1 MISVTEKELKVET
14 VTFADGSSYQV
25 PIKDDRNDK

>member
-1 MISVTEKELKVET
+1 MFET

-25 PIKDDRNDK
+25 PIAATSHSDAFNEE